1 MASDTELGFTAQ
13 YGFLRMEDIYLN
25 YDILESILNGGSD
38 PTNLPLQFLSYITK
52 NFSKERKI
60 GSGGFGEVYMG
71 MLKNRI
77 VAVKRL
83 FSDKT
88 IREESFHREV
98 DNLMTVKHQN
108 IVQFLGFCANTEN
121 IPIKDPESEDYV
133 KYIYVEKRER
143 LLCFEYMSNGSL
155 RRHLTDELRG
165 LGWQTRYK
173 IIKNICDGLR
183 YLHEEI
189 HMIHRDLKPE
199 NILLDDSMAP
209 KLADLGISKLLNDDA
224 SKAITTN
231 TQMSRGYCAPEFMKH
246 YEVSFK
252 TDIYSLGI
260 IIIELVT
267 GRKEHP
273 DIKNVLRRWRYR
285 WKKEKETTLSYQEV
299 AKCVEIGQKC
309 TEEDPRKRP
318 SISNI
323 INDLNMSDNENW
335 QINNPREPTIGQII
349 PNWNELLLIEPP
361 ELHFPFERNK
371 QISCSLQ
378 LINKKDSYIAFNIQT
393 LSPLHYLP
401 EPKSGIV
408 PPLSNCTVKISLQK
422 APQHKQH
429 ANMFNV
435 QSTKVNKDL
444 TDENITECMFN
455 VDAVEV
461 VDEVTLTVV
470 YDVPPLLEL
479 DRDRGN
485 LNRPEA
491 PNLPIIEAVSKT
503 SSLATDEL
511 IQVYPK
517 EFIFPL
523 EPKEVEYTMTI
534 VNVTDDWVAFYIG
547 MKHVTAKYFSFD
559 GNGILLPQTKL
570 KIDYRRVPHKVVP
583 ANVRAK
589 ESAIVYSTIV
599 CPGFKSHNVTAD
611 LFKDPTNGRL
621 VQKVELPMFFAA
633 RHGIQ
638 PWEVMPYAIPS
649 VSPASKQDFSKPTEI
664 NSQIRTPSSIKLIHV
679 DPMEF
684 SLPLEPKRVKFLMKI
699 LNITDNY
706 VAFLIRYT
714 RDKVDQYE
722 STPQEGILPPRSMLV
737 VENTRISQEG
747 EHEDVQGHEF
757 VYVDSTVVTKSFRIS
772 EITYD
777 LFDVPSADRLQ
788 HEVKL
793 PVFLVASGESKSW
806 EVTSSAFPVSK
817 QNIEKEF
824 DRLQLTTDDQDDK
837 NSLCKSGLT
846 WLNTIDVHPTEPWI
860 ITTQD
865 DLYVRIWNYETQIR
879 TSTTI
884 KLIEVFPLEFRWPL
898 EKKEVRFLMSIE
910 NITDDYVAFLF
921 RYTINKV
928 HHYEACPQKGLL
940 LPRSKF
946 IVVHTIISQEGQP
959 EDLHDKGFI
968 YVDSTV
974 VNKSFKTS
982 EIKPDLFDVP
992 PADRLL
998 HGMKLPVYLVRSSE
1012 TQSKEITDAQDDH
1025 NIQQEF
1031 NRLQLSTG
1039 EQDDQNS
1046 QSESGLT
1053 WVNSIDVH
1061 PTEPWIMT
1069 TQHDRYVRIWNY
1081 ETQQVRRFLPGGSQV
1096 TSVKFIAHGHLI
1108 LAASSDGLIYL
1119 YSYDPLKQIRVLRAH
1134 SASINCLAIH
1144 ATEPYVL
1151 SASSDG
1157 QVQLRDYEKGMVLNK
1172 SFSVIPCGGPCL
1184 AFDPSGKSF
1193 ASACGDSI
1201 KISNLHDDVCKILLR
1216 GHSRE
1221 VTCLEYFAHR
1231 ETTYLISGSEDGTA
1245 KIWDCK
1251 KGHCV
1256 KTLQVFS
1263 PVRTVCSH
1271 PVLPVLIIG
1280 SYDGSVRV
1288 WNSTTF
1294 RRERRIKLGLKGLSA
1309 IACLMGSTRIV
1320 IGHYNGLALAEIGR
1334 EEPKAL

>member
-183 YLHEEI
+183 YLHEEK

-209 KLADLGISKLLNDDA
+209 KLADLGISKLLNDGA

-231 TQMSRGYCAPEFMKH
+231 TQMSQGYCAPEFMKH

-335 QINNPREPTIGQII
+335 QINNPREPTIGQ
-349 PNWNELLLIEPP
+349 
-361 ELHFPFERNK
+361 
-371 QISCSLQ
+371 
-378 LINKKDSYIAFNIQT
+378 
-393 LSPLHYLP
+393 
-401 EPKSGIV
+401 
-408 PPLSNCTVKISLQK
+408 
-422 APQHKQH
+422 
-429 ANMFNV
+429 
-435 QSTKVNKDL
+435 
-444 TDENITECMFN
+444 
-455 VDAVEV
+455 
-461 VDEVTLTVV
+461 
-470 YDVPPLLEL
+470 
-479 DRDRGN
+479 
-485 LNRPEA
+485 
-491 PNLPIIEAVSKT
+491 T

-523 EPKEVEYTMTI
+523 EPKEVKYTMTI

-547 MKHVTAKYFSFD
+547 MKHVTAKYFSLD

-599 CPGFKSHNVTAD
+599 CPGFKRHDVTAD

-884 KLIEVFPLEFRWPL
+884 KLIEAFPLEFKWPL
-898 EKKEVRFLMSIE
+898 EKKEARFLMSIE

-928 HHYEACPQKGLL
+928 HHYEAYPQKGLL

-998 HGMKLPVYLVRSSE
+998 HGMKLPVFLVRSSE

-1256 KTLQVFS
+1256 KTLRVFS

-1320 IGHYNGLALAEIGR
+1320 IGHYNGLALAEIRR

>member
-183 YLHEEI
+183 YLHEEK

-209 KLADLGISKLLNDDA
+209 KLADLGISKLLNDGA

-231 TQMSRGYCAPEFMKH
+231 TQMSQGYCAPEFMKH

-378 LINKKDSYIAFNIQT
+378 LINEKDSYIAFNIQT

-422 APQHKQH
+422 EPQHKQH

-444 TDENITECMFN
+444 TDEDITECMFN

-470 YDVPPLLEL
+470 YDVPPLLELHEL

-523 EPKEVEYTMTI
+523 EPKEVKYTMTI

-547 MKHVTAKYFSFD
+547 MKHVTAKYFSLD

-599 CPGFKSHNVTAD
+599 CPGFKRHDVTAD

-664 NSQIRTPSSIKLIHV
+664 NSQ
-679 DPMEF
+679 
-684 SLPLEPKRVKFLMKI
+684 
-699 LNITDNY
+699 
-706 VAFLIRYT
+706 
-714 RDKVDQYE
+714 
-722 STPQEGILPPRSMLV
+722 
-737 VENTRISQEG
+737 
-747 EHEDVQGHEF
+747 
-757 VYVDSTVVTKSFRIS
+757 
-772 EITYD
+772 
-777 LFDVPSADRLQ
+777 
-788 HEVKL
+788 
-793 PVFLVASGESKSW
+793 
-806 EVTSSAFPVSK
+806 
-817 QNIEKEF
+817 
-824 DRLQLTTDDQDDK
+824 
-837 NSLCKSGLT
+837 CKSGLT

-884 KLIEVFPLEFRWPL
+884 KLIEAFPLEFKWPL
-898 EKKEVRFLMSIE
+898 EKKEARFLMSIE

-928 HHYEACPQKGLL
+928 HHYEAYPQKGLL

-998 HGMKLPVYLVRSSE
+998 HGMKLPVFLVRSSE

-1256 KTLQVFS
+1256 KTLRVFS

-1320 IGHYNGLALAEIGR
+1320 IGHYNGLALAEIRR